1 MIILNG
7 ENFHWKNTV
16 FKGRVRS
23 RFWACPRPFLQMAG
37 VCIHIFPFR
46 FPPSIPHLLPLSER
60 AFKQQE
66 KATLSA
72 PGEPVRL
79 TIHKVLQSAQSK
91 PTERME
97 RLHRSVLVSNLWGY
111 M

>member
-1 MIILNG
+1 MEIQSLKG
-7 ENFHWKNTV
+7 ESEVGF
-16 FKGRVRS
+16 
-23 RFWACPRPFLQMAG
+23 RPAQDLSCKWHGFAYTS
-37 VCIHIFPFR
+37 FPFH
-46 FPPSIPHLLPLSER
+46 FPPSIPRLLLSFGR

-91 PTERME
+91 PTERTE
-97 RLHRSVLVSNLWGY
+97 PLHRSVLLSNLWGY
-111 M
+111 K